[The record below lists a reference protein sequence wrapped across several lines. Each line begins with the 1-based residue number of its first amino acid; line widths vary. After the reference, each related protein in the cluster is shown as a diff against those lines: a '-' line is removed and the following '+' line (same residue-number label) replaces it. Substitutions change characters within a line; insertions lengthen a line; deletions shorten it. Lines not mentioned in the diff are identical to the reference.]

1 MKYGGIFMENPIAIT
16 HEVRKEIIQSLKEI
30 SLPPHL
36 KGYPYIKS
44 GLEICLSQPDILE
57 SVTKEFYPQIAS
69 IHHTT
74 PSRVERAI
82 RHSIECIYDRGNAP
96 ALEEWFGYPD
106 YNRGK
111 PVNSEFF
118 ARMAENIRVRLDYD
132 AGVKD
137 QIPEACKDL
146 DDEARLLQLRAD
158 LITLGVIKE

>member
-1 MKYGGIFMENPIAIT
+1 MEKPIAIT
-16 HEVRKEIIQSLKEI
+16 REVREEIIRSLKKI
-30 SLPPHL
+30 NVPPHL
-36 KGYPYIKS
+36 KGYPFIKS

-69 IHHTT
+69 IHCTT

-82 RHSIECIYDRGNAP
+82 RHAIECIYDRGNVS
-96 ALEEWFGYPD
+96 ALEEWFGYPN
-106 YNRGK
+106 YNKGK
-111 PVNSEFF
+111 LTNSEFF
-118 ARMAENIRVRLDYD
+118 ARMTENIRVRLDYY

-146 DDEARLLQLRAD
+146 ADEARLLQLRAD